1 MKLKINPD
9 IQLRILSC
17 ALCGEWVSTGADSCR
32 GFGKEAID
40 HVADCHSFD
49 LATAREAGEEEEF
62 WEGSFYLYTERHF
75 SASADFAS
83 GVVPGSVDD
92 YSCDCSVPGCPYH
105 RIDNPTYPALPPTEG
120 A

>member
-17 ALCGEWVSTGADSCR
+17 ALCGEWVSTGADSFR
-32 GFGKEAID
+32 GFGQEAID
-40 HVADCHSFD
+40 HVVECHSFA
-49 LATAREAGEEEEF
+49 LAEAREGGEVEEEEF

-75 SASADFAS
+75 SFQ
-83 GVVPGSVDD
+83 G
-92 YSCDCSVPGCPYH
+92 
-105 RIDNPTYPALPPTEG
+105 G